1 MWAEYRLQKEKKR
14 KKRQPE
20 AAQSLARTA
29 MGGLRRAGVPI
40 RGGGVLGLRW
50 VERASSPFSVRLRVG
65 GDEEEE
71 KSGTAEIR
79 AEETNRCGELK
90 KKRKAGDGELGN
102 LY

>member
-1 MWAEYRLQKEKKR
+1 M
-14 KKRQPE
+14 
-20 AAQSLARTA
+20 
-29 MGGLRRAGVPI
+29 
-40 RGGGVLGLRW
+40 
-50 VERASSPFSVRLRVG
+50 G

-71 KSGTAEIR
+71 KSGTGTAEIR